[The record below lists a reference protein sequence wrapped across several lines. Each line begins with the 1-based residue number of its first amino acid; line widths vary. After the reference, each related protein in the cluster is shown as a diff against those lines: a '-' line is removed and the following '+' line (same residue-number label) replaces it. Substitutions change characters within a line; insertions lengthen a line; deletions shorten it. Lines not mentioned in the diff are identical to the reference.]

1 MEGGKGAHASLQS
14 LQRTWF
20 ADEVRKKEK
29 TTMQKIFNGKFI
41 MENVAKG
48 IWNAIGTLIV
58 YGIVAWLIIKH
69 GWSALKDAMAVKTM
83 SVVSQIPSTQQ
94 SQLPPRM

>member
-1 MEGGKGAHASLQS
+1 MEGGGSKGSQASLQS

-29 TTMQKIFNGKFI
+29 TLTQKIFNGKFI
-41 MENVAKG
+41 TENVAKG

-69 GWSALKDAMAVKTM
+69 GWGALKDAMAVKTM
-83 SVVSQIPSTQQ
+83 SVVSQMP
-94 SQLPPRM
+94 SQLPPKM